1 MGNFLGRVTALTPQ
15 ACVTLSGQLLGGP
28 STQAAPTREAQCS
41 PVCEKL
47 QMERTALHSR
57 APSAS
62 KQVLPGRQQAGPC
75 HDPPPASLDLLGQR
89 RAGKCFLLTAKGS
102 GLLTLFFKV
111 ETPALHPPRW
121 QTPHCKTPGGRE
133 GTEAGQAEAGCDR
146 SHPDVSTWT
155 ANGPRSI

>member
-47 QMERTALHSR
+47 QMERRALHSR

-62 KQVLPGRQQAGPC
+62 KQVLPGRQRLSRPSPC
-75 HDPPPASLDLLGQR
+75 LLGPPG
-89 RAGKCFLLTAKGS
+89 AEKGRKMFS
-102 GLLTLFFKV
+102 TDRKGL
-111 ETPALHPPRW
+111 
-121 QTPHCKTPGGRE
+121 
-133 GTEAGQAEAGCDR
+133 
-146 SHPDVSTWT
+146 
-155 ANGPRSI
+155 GPVDAVL